1 MRISGKQIFN
11 DISNTDREEKNHKKR
26 KNKLESPEKDDEENS
41 QKKKKTIQKNY
52 LKPKNIIENSEII
65 L

>member
-41 QKKKKTIQKNY
+41 QIKTERMSYKKIPKKKKKQFKR
-52 LKPKNIIENSEII
+52 II
-65 L
+65 